1 MSRVNEPTPH
11 SSSPEP
17 GAPTSAGDG
26 GVEIGPGVY
35 VASTN
40 LRFQFARSGGPGGQ
54 NVNKLNTKAQV
65 WVSIASITGMNAR
78 ALKRLRALAGR
89 RLTASDEIHLSAE
102 ESRSQSQN
110 REEVMRRLREL
121 IVEALVEPKVRRKTR
136 PSRAARRK
144 RLENKRLQGEKKSA
158 RKRIVPEK

>member
-1 MSRVNEPTPH
+1 MHRVSESTPP
-11 SSSPEP
+11 SFPP
-17 GAPTSAGDG
+17 DPDAPTGAGDG

-35 VASTN
+35 VAPTG
-40 LRFQFARSGGPGGQ
+40 LRVQFARSGGPGGQ
-54 NVNKLNTKAQV
+54 NVNKLNTKAQI
-65 WVSIASITGMNAR
+65 WVSVGSITGMSGR

-89 RLTASDEIHLSAE
+89 RLTASDEVHLTAE

-121 IVEALVEPKVRRKTR
+121 ILEALPEPKVRRKTR

-144 RLENKRLQGEKKSA
+144 RLENKRLQGEKKNT
-158 RKRIVPEK
+158 RKRILPDK